1 MFKSLSSRIFV
12 GLFAGLL
19 LGTLFQYG
27 FGETS
32 FANTT
37 LVDIAS
43 GAGSMFVQ
51 LIMML
56 VVPLVFFS
64 IVSGI
69 IELKDLK
76 SFGRLGSKTFGLYL
90 VNTVIAI
97 AAAIGLALL
106 IAPGQGMQLTGEDGA
121 ALTSTSLPSFIDMIV
136 NIIPSN
142 PFQAFADGNMLQI
155 IFMALLTGG
164 IIKALGEDVKPIVT
178 FFKYGNKVMLK
189 AITVVMQVAPI
200 GVFALMVKL
209 GATFEPSAF
218 VSVLSYMA
226 VILSLLAVWA
236 LVVYPVVV
244 GMTTNISAGE
254 FRRKTREQFLFAL
267 STASSNATIP
277 VTMRTLTDKLG
288 VKPSVAGFGVPMG
301 ATMNMSGVAIYITVA
316 AFFVG
321 NAFGYPITT
330 DQIPAL
336 AFSVFLLS
344 IGAGG
349 VPGGGIVMIGV
360 LIHQMGLPVEAIAL
374 VAALDRIIDMFCTST
389 NVVGDSAVVS
399 IVDHSEQHE
408 LTPASSLELDAQ
420 TRA

>member
-1 MFKSLSSRIFV
+1 MFKSLSFRIFV
-12 GLFAGLL
+12 GLFAGLI
-19 LGTLFQYG
+19 LGTIIQYG
-27 FGETS
+27 FASTS

-64 IVSGI
+64 IVTGI
-69 IELKDLK
+69 AELRDLK
-76 SFGRLGSKTFGLYL
+76 SFGRLGSKTFALYL
-90 VNTVIAI
+90 ANTAVAI
-97 AAAIGLALL
+97 IVAIGLSMW
-106 IAPGQGMQLTGEDGA
+106 IAPGTGMQLVGDQNA
-121 ALTSTSLPSFIDMIV
+121 SLTSTELPGFIDMIV

-142 PFQAFADGNMLQI
+142 PIHAFATGNMLQI

-164 IIKALGEDVKPIVT
+164 IIKALGEDVKPVVA
-178 FFKYGNKVMLK
+178 FFQLGNKIMLK
-189 AITVVMQVAPI
+189 MITVVMSIAPI

-209 GATFEPSAF
+209 GATFEPEAF
-218 VSVLSYMA
+218 LSVLSYMA
-226 VILSLLAVWA
+226 VIVGLLAFWA
-236 LVVYPVVV
+236 LVVYPVVI
-244 GMTTNISAGE
+244 GMTTDISASD

-288 VKPSVAGFGVPMG
+288 VKRSVAGFGVPMG
-301 ATMNMSGVAIYITVA
+301 ATMNMSGAAIYITVA

-321 NAFGYPITT
+321 NAFGTPITME
-330 DQIPAL
+330 QIPVL

-344 IGAGG
+344 VGAGG

-374 VAALDRIIDMFCTST
+374 VAALDRVIDMFCTST
-389 NVVGDSAVVS
+389 NVVGDSAVVTM
-399 IVDHSEQHE
+399 VDHSEK
-408 LTPASSLELDAQ
+408 LEEAKLNESVK
-420 TRA
+420 T

>member
-12 GLFAGLL
+12 GLFAGLI
-19 LGTLFQYG
+19 LGTIIQYG
-27 FGETS
+27 FAGNS

-37 LVDIAS
+37 LIDIAS

-64 IVSGI
+64 IVTGI
-69 IELKDLK
+69 AELRDLK

-90 VNTVIAI
+90 VNTAVAI
-97 AAAIGLALL
+97 IVSIGLAMW
-106 IAPGQGMQLTGEDGA
+106 IAPGAGMNLVGDQNA
-121 ALTSTSLPSFIDMIV
+121 SLTSTELPGFIDMIV

-142 PFQAFADGNMLQI
+142 PIQAFTSGNMLQI

-164 IIKALGEDVKPIVT
+164 IVKALGNEVQPVVT
-178 FFKYGNKVMLK
+178 FFQLGNKIMLK
-189 AITVVMQVAPI
+189 MITVVMSIAPI

-209 GATFEPSAF
+209 GATFEPDAF
-218 VSVLSYMA
+218 LSVFSYMA
-226 VILSLLAVWA
+226 VIVGLLAFWA
-236 LVVYPVVV
+236 LVVYPVII
-244 GMTTNISAGE
+244 GMTTNISASE

-277 VTMRTLTDKLG
+277 VTMRTLTEKLG
-288 VKPSVAGFGVPMG
+288 VAGFGVPMG

-321 NAFGYPITT
+321 NAFGTPITM
-330 DQIPAL
+330 DQIPVL

-389 NVVGDSAVVS
+389 NVVGDSAVVTM
-399 IVDHSEQHE
+399 VDHSEK
-408 LTPASSLELDAQ
+408 LEEAKLGDPVKA
-420 TRA
+420 